1 MTIKF
6 QTTDNIE
13 QCLDI
18 RHKVFILGQNVPPDL
33 EIDGLDDTARHYI
46 GLDQDRP
53 VATCRVRFIKETAKI
68 ERVAVLAAHRG
79 QGIGRKLMDYVIT
92 ALAKDPN
99 IKTIKLSAQ
108 MAVVPFYESLGF
120 TAYGAPYPDAGIP
133 HMDMQRPAR
142 L

>member
-53 VATCRVRFIKETAKI
+53 VATCRVRFIKDTAKI
-68 ERVAVLAAHRG
+68 ERVAVLDLYRG
-79 QGIGRKLMDYVIT
+79 QGIGRDFMAFVL
-92 ALAKDPN
+92 KDQAQNPD
-99 IKTIKLSAQ
+99 IHYLKLSAQ
-108 MAVVPFYESLGF
+108 VTVVPFYESLGF
-120 TAYGAPYPDAGIP
+120 VSSGTIYKDAGID
-133 HMDMQRPAR
+133 HIDMARPI
-142 L
+142 